1 MKKYKELANEYCEKW
16 IEKTGRSFKKRFLG
30 GTISQYMQELDKS
43 FIEFADVEILELL
56 LNRYKLRKMSTIDN
70 YLKSYSDF
78 YDYLIEKG
86 IITRNPCDSAV
97 FDRHSITSALS
108 KMDIAVYS
116 PTDIDSIIA
125 SAEHNT
131 ILVEAIVRLIYEGF
145 TNGVRGIAEIEES
158 DWDGGT
164 LSRRDGSIF
173 VPSERLAKTISEIP
187 TIKGKSTINGKIYI
201 VNFDGR
207 HLFPHSMREYDSE
220 TYIKRQCQSFASTIR
235 IAEEETGKLLDYST
249 LYYSGMM
256 WKVIGS
262 IGKEEFIDAMLRR
275 GDKKMED
282 ALLNVGYNDTNV
294 DYIRYRYRFFAFRLQ
309 NSD

>member
-1 MKKYKELANEYCEKW
+1 MKEYKEYANEYCEKW

-30 GTISQYMQELDKS
+30 DTISQYMQELDKS
-43 FIEFADVEILELL
+43 FIEFTDVEILELL

-78 YDYLIEKG
+78 YDYLIENG
-86 IITRNPCDSAV
+86 VITRNPCDSAV

-145 TNGVRGIAEIEES
+145 ANGVRGIAEIEES

-164 LSRRDGSIF
+164 LRRKDDSIF
-173 VPSERLAKTISEIP
+173 VPSERLAKTIFEIP
-187 TIKGKSTINGKIYI
+187 TIKGKSTINGKNYV

-262 IGKEEFIDAMLRR
+262 IGKEGFIDAMLRR
-275 GDKKMED
+275 GDKKMKD